1 MVRYYLTSG
10 RVGARVEVVFDK
22 DKLTTLYLGKSN
34 GVDSLTRIL
43 VSDLSNRMGRGR
55 SVIVNLLSDQDSD
68 GRASFLL
75 SFLCLL

>member
-1 MVRYYLTSG
+1 MSG
-10 RVGARVEVVFDK
+10 RVEVVFDK

-43 VSDLSNRMGRGR
+43 VSDLSNQMGRGR

-68 GRASFLL
+68 GRASFPSLFLL
-75 SFLCLL
+75 YSLKMYISKL